1 MRIVNILHSRPR
13 PNIIQTVLDLTK
25 KYRYYHFKR
34 IHFACS
40 PDPGLLEPT
49 IGSHYV
55 RYIEASLRMNPIEVE
70 LENIT
75 TETLSVAA
83 KMYLYAMGCSTEY
96 HFWIPFFEDLL
107 LTNKTSQEI
116 ILTLNRLMKTNIA
129 PDIIK
134 YISSEYL
141 EKKLKVEWNL
151 KFEKIEQISKAME
164 NMNDNIT
171 GKCLLFSNFY
181 SKT

>member
-1 MRIVNILHSRPR
+1 MS
-13 PNIIQTVLDLTK
+13 
-25 KYRYYHFKR
+25 
-34 IHFACS
+34 
-40 PDPGLLEPT
+40 
-49 IGSHYV
+49 
-55 RYIEASLRMNPIEVE
+55 PIEVK

-75 TETLSVAA
+75 TQTLSIAA
-83 KMYLYAMGCSTEY
+83 KIYVYAMGCSKEY

-107 LTNKTSQEI
+107 LTNKTSEQI
-116 ILTLNRLMKTNIA
+116 ILTLNRLMKTKLA
-129 PDIIK
+129 PEIIK

-141 EKKLKVEWNL
+141 VKRLKVDWNL

-171 GKCLLFSNFY
+171 GKCLLFSNL